1 MKNWLG
7 SILLALICTMAY
19 PAVKKEN
26 RPDPAAIQNINFLIS
41 RARGLVLKQP
51 DSARVFAEKALVLSK
66 KINYKHGIGQCFNT
80 IGVSYWVQSLLPV
93 SQFYLVLAVPYLRDD
108 NKALADCYRNIA
120 RNYVDLKDYKLG
132 LHFFKAA
139 IKQAG
144 KDPALKALIFTEL
157 TSLFNATNDYD
168 DGMMHIQVAFKY
180 SKITHNA
187 NLIAILYNRLGQIY
201 IGQRKLDLA
210 ERTLD
215 TCYNLA
221 VPLKNKRL
229 LSVLS
234 IDQSRIFVLKNNP
247 DKALGYAQKG
257 YLLADTIG
265 SSDLKLRALKVL
277 TDIYEKQGNVKQ
289 ALRSETEA
297 TQLYDSVKNFTNIK
311 TLKLIQDYNLL
322 NTRLNTI
329 EQVKSTSDANRAL
342 IKSQNKTIA
351 LLVIFLVIAV
361 VLIIVIFVYY
371 REKNQMNARLQA
383 QHQVLIDQ
391 KKLIEAQR
399 TDLEEVNKLK
409 DKLLAIIGHDLRT
422 PIASLISISDLFAVG
437 YITADEVTKLMQDL
451 TPVIKGAELTLS
463 NLMGFADNQMQGQK
477 VRASSIDIC
486 AIADEMLQTFAH
498 QLQQKDISLTNH
510 CITKAEVWADA
521 NHIKVILRN
530 LVSNAIKFTGNGGE
544 IQVIS
549 FVKNND
555 VQVCVEDTGV
565 GMSPEEINKLFNK
578 KLHFSQP
585 GTSGEKGTG
594 LGLLLCKELIEM
606 NNGALWVEA
615 TPGSGCRFYFTLPVT
630 TSLHLQVQE

>member
-1 MKNWLG
+1 MKTWLG
-7 SILLALICTMAY
+7 SILLALVCTMAY
-19 PAVKKEN
+19 PAVKKDIK
-26 RPDPAAIQNINFLIS
+26 PDTAAIQNINFLIS
-41 RARGLVLKQP
+41 RARSFVLKQP

-66 KINYKHGIGQCFNT
+66 KTNYKHGIGQCFNT
-80 IGVSYWVQSLLPV
+80 IGLSYWVQSLLPV
-93 SQFYLVLAVPYLRDD
+93 SQFYLVLAVPYLKDD

-120 RNYVDLKDYKLG
+120 RNYVDLKDYKQG

-144 KDPALKALIFTEL
+144 KDPALKALIYTEL
-157 TSLFNATNDYD
+157 TSLFNATDDYD
-168 DGMMHIQVAFKY
+168 NGLMHIQIAFKY
-180 SKITHNA
+180 SRISHND
-187 NLIAILYNRLGQIY
+187 NLVAILYNRLGQIY
-201 IGQRKLDLA
+201 IGQGKLDLA

-215 TCYNLA
+215 TCYKLA

-229 LSVLS
+229 LSVLL
-234 IDQSRIFVLKNNP
+234 IDQSRIFILKANP
-247 DKALGYAQKG
+247 DKALGYASKG

-265 SSDLKLRALKVL
+265 SPDLQLRALKQL
-277 TDIYEKQGNVKQ
+277 TNIYEKQGNIKQ
-289 ALRSETEA
+289 ALLSETKA
-297 TQLYDSVKNFTNIK
+297 TLLYDSVKNFTNVK

-322 NTRLNTI
+322 NTRLTTI
-329 EQVKSTSDANRAL
+329 EQVNSNNDANRQL

-351 LLVIFLVIAV
+351 LLVIFLIIAV

-391 KKLIEAQR
+391 KKVIEVQR

-477 VRASSIDIC
+477 VRASNINVC
-486 AIADEMLQTFAH
+486 LIADEMKETFAH
-498 QLQQKDISLTNH
+498 QLQQKNIALTNH
-510 CITKAEVWADA
+510 CLSEADVWADG

-530 LVSNAIKFTGNGGE
+530 LISNAIKFTESGGQ
-544 IQVIS
+544 IKVIS
-549 FVKNND
+549 FVKD
-555 VQVCVEDTGV
+555 DDMHVCVEDTGV
-565 GMSPEEINKLFNK
+565 GMSPEEVDKLFDK
-578 KLHFSQP
+578 KMHFSQP
-585 GTSGEKGTG
+585 GTSGERGTG

-606 NNGALWVEA
+606 NRGTLWAEA
-615 TPGSGCRFYFTLPVT
+615 SPGKGSKFYFTLP
-630 TSLHLQVQE
+630 TSASLSHTV